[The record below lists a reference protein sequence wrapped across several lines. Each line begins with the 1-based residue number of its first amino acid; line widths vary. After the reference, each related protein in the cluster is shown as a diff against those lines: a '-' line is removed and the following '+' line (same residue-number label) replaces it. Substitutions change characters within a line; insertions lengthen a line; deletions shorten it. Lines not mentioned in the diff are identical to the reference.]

1 MLIQQIAPVAE
12 TEFAPV
18 FVALELSRSKWL
30 VGVGTPQRWTV
41 RRHQVEGG
49 DLYGLLELLG
59 RISGEEEKRDG
70 LPVKVHVCFEAG
82 RDGHWLYRAL
92 KLAGYEAY
100 EIEPA
105 SVAVDRRARR
115 AKSDGVDVDK
125 LVRTA
130 RALCGASSTPAG
142 SSRSRA
148 RRKKTPNGRDQ
159 RVRAAGQGTDLAPQP
174 GEGPL
179 VRPRRSRFRPDGA
192 GPARAP
198 GGAADQ
204 TEAEGRAHPR
214 MPSPGRD
221 HRRHRRGRSRDE
233 GADRSEEGQTR
244 KRGLRGAI
252 PAEAKATQLYKLK
265 SIGVHFSTVLAREV
279 YYRTFQNRRGVGQ
292 YIGLAPSPFQSG
304 DMARD
309 QGIAKA
315 GNKRARKAMIE
326 LSWLW
331 LHHQPDSALSQW
343 FPERVGDKKGRVRRI
358 GHRRRG
364 AQTRRCAVAL
374 PRDRRHSRGGDL
386 EAARKAAR
394 LATAQYAPEA
404 DRKASEPSKAV
415 RLVRDGTRDR
425 PPPWGQSPR
434 DRLVRSIPGLAT

>member
-1 MLIQQIAPVAE
+1 MLIEQIAPVAQ

-30 VGVGTPQRWTV
+30 VGVGTPRKWTV

-59 RISGEEEKRDG
+59 RISAEEEKRGG
-70 LPVKVHVCFEAG
+70 LPVKVQVCFEAG

-125 LVRTA
+125 LVRTLA
-130 RALCGASSTPAG
+130 HF
-142 SSRSRA
+142 
-148 RRKKTPNGRDQ
+148 
-159 RVRAAGQGTDLAPQP
+159 VR
-174 GEGPL
+174 GELDACRIVAVP
-179 VRPRRSRFRPDGA
+179 S
-192 GPARAP
+192 
-198 GGAADQ
+198 
-204 TEAEGRAHPR
+204 EAEEDAKRPHREYERLVKEQTSHRNRVKALLFAQGVRDFDPMAPNRLERLAALPIMPR
-214 MPSPGRD
+214 LKAELIRECRRLAGIIADIASIEAEMKAAIVPPKKAKPASAACAAPS
-221 HRRHRRGRSRDE
+221 
-233 GADRSEEGQTR
+233 
-244 KRGLRGAI
+244 
-252 PAEAKATQLYKLK
+252 PAEAKAAQLYRLK
-265 SIGVHFSTVLAREV
+265 SIGVHFSTALAREV

-331 LHHQPDSALSQW
+331 VQHQPDSALSQW
-343 FPERVGDKKGRVRRI
+343 FRERVGAKKGRVRRI
-358 GHRRRG
+358 FIVAMARKL
-364 AQTRRCAVAL
+364 AVAL
-374 PRDRRHSRGGDL
+374 WRYL
-386 EAARKAAR
+386 ETGVIPKG
-394 LATAQYAPEA
+394 
-404 DRKASEPSKAV
+404 AV
-415 RLVRDGTRDR
+415 LKR
-425 PPPWGQSPR
+425 
-434 DRLVRSIPGLAT
+434 A